1 MFSELVSWPNFSCII
16 SNMIEPINA
25 RQQTQVID
33 HTADYVALAGQILGR
48 KYPPVDVVFD
58 LIGSSSGM
66 FRVSE
71 RHCEIRYNPW
81 IFAKFFEESL
91 SGTVPHEVAHYI
103 AHEVYGLDRVR
114 PHGPEWREIMAAFDA
129 DPSVTCDFDL
139 AGIPQRRQRRF
150 SYHCECREHRI
161 STRCHNRIQ
170 QGKDRYLCRHCGI
183 ELMQQ
188 A

>member
-1 MFSELVSWPNFSCII
+1 
-16 SNMIEPINA
+16 MIEPIGKP
-25 RQQTQVID
+25 QQSLVIER
-33 HTADYVALAGQILGR
+33 TADYIARAGDILAR
-48 KYPPVDVVFD
+48 VFD
-58 LIGSSSGM
+58 PVEVLFDLRGSSSGM
-66 FRVSE
+66 FRVSG

-81 IFAKFFEESL
+81 IFAKFFAESL

-103 AHEVYGLDRVR
+103 VHEVYGLDRVR
-114 PHGPEWREIMAAFDA
+114 PHGPEWQDLMAAIGA
-129 DPSVTCDFDL
+129 NTSVTSNLDL
-139 AGIPQRRQRRF
+139 SGIPHRRQRRF
-150 SYHCECREHRI
+150 IYHCECREHRI